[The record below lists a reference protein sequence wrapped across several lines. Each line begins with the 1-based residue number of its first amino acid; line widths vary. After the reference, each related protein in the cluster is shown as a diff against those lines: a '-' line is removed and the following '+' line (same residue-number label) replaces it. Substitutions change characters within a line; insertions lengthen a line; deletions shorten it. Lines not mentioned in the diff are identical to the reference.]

1 MISTK
6 YIFKKIKSDKEKLW
20 INAENKKGKLK
31 KENDELKIQIN
42 SLDDKKKIIINLLFL
57 IKKIKKILTII
68 NWIKILQVY

>member
-42 SLDDKKKIIINLLFL
+42 SLDDKKKIIINLLFR